1 MFPARVWRSLF
12 GGLLGWNLCGCSTRA
27 DAALDPKLPKN
38 ADPVEAA
45 AAEAIPAEP
54 FGDLA
59 GTPVSIYTLT
69 NHHGLRAR
77 VTNYGGSVVSLEV
90 PDRNGKLA
98 DVVLGYDT
106 LAEYVASKAYF
117 GALVGRYANRIA
129 LGAFTLARD
138 RHQLSITHPP
148 HTLHG
153 GNAGF
158 DKKVWAAQGYR
169 SRAGSHLTLHYVSPD
184 GEEGFPGE
192 LDATVTYT
200 LSENDSLI
208 IDYFATASA
217 PTVVNLTHHGYFNL
231 AGAGHGSVLE
241 QRLQINAAE
250 FTPVS
255 STSIPTGELRPVAG
269 TPFDFTSPTPI
280 GLHIADPDEQL
291 RFGKGYDHNFVLR
304 PHAPDRLG
312 FAARVTDPVS
322 GRTLDVFTTEPGLQL
337 YTGNHLSG
345 TGKGGLPYA
354 ARSAFALEAEHF
366 PDSPNQ
372 PAFPSTRLLPGER
385 YTQRTLY
392 HFGTDQLASADPP
405 ANPETS
411 SDPQ

>member
-1 MFPARVWRSLF
+1 MIPRSVCQSSL
-12 GGLLGWNLCGCSTRA
+12 GGLLAWSLCGCTA
-27 DAALDPKLPKN
+27 QAGGAIDPQPSEGEDRLQ
-38 ADPVEAA
+38 AV
-45 AAEAIPAEP
+45 AAEAIPPEP
-54 FGDLA
+54 FGDVA

-77 VTNYGGSVVSLEV
+77 VSNYGGSVVSLEV
-90 PDRNGKLA
+90 PDRNGQFA

-106 LAEYVASKAYF
+106 LAEYVAGKAYF
-117 GALVGRYANRIA
+117 GAIVGRYANRIA
-129 LGAFTLARD
+129 HGAFTLGGDEHR
-138 RHQLSITHPP
+138 LTITHPP

-153 GNAGF
+153 GQNGF

-217 PTVVNLTHHGYFNL
+217 DTVVNLTHHGYFNL
-231 AGAGHGSVLE
+231 AGAGHGPVLD
-241 QRLQINAAE
+241 QRLQINAAA
-250 FTPVS
+250 FTPVD

-280 GLHIADPDEQL
+280 GLHIAEANEQL
-291 RFGKGYDHNFVLR
+291 TFGKGFDHNFVLA
-304 PHAPDRLG
+304 PHAAGRVG
-312 FAARVTDPVS
+312 FAARVTDPES
-322 GRTLDVFTTEPGLQL
+322 GRTLSIFTTEPGLQF
-337 YTGNHLSG
+337 YTGNHLNG
-345 TGKGGLPYA
+345 TGKGGLPYV

-372 PAFPSTRLLPGER
+372 PAFPSTVLRPGER
-385 YTQRTLY
+385 YTQRTIY
-392 HFGTDQLASADPP
+392 HFGTDRLASVDPP
-405 ANPETS
+405 QNPEP
-411 SDPQ
+411 SDPR